1 MLVEYCEVQCKSK
14 KKKKKNRISEFNN
27 SFKNEKTG
35 RYLF

>member
-1 MLVEYCEVQCKSK
+1 MLVEYCEAQCKSK
-14 KKKKKNRISEFNN
+14 KIRISEFNN

>member
-1 MLVEYCEVQCKSK
+1 MLVEYCEVQCKS